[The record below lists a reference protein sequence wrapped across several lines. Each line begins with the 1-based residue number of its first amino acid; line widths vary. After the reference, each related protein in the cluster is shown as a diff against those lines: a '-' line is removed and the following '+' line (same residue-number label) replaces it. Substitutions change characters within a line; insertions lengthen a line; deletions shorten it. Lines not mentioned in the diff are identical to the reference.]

1 MGFFRSLKGDH
12 PDTVGGPSTSK
23 PTYQHRNHELEPT
36 YAPPPGPP
44 PTYKGPSSSSNTMYD
59 NRASVAPPI
68 GAPPSYTNRDTS
80 FGSIYNDQVD
90 YAPPPGPPPSHQKT
104 AEEPPPYH
112 DWTSIPDTA
121 LLPPPPTLEH
131 KASPTGNA
139 SLTDAIR
146 AHRWC
151 EANPLIK
158 PHRPTNIEIA
168 RVKNGDIAL
177 VRPLEYVGSLSAT
190 STGVWNGSTGVGSK
204 DSCLI
209 TSLPLYFVVV
219 DSPFHTKTA
228 KTIYFEVK
236 VLSFGPGRGN
246 DASSLAVGFCAVPYP
261 TWRMPGWERG
271 SLAVHSDDGRR
282 YVNDTEGGKDFTA
295 PIQAGDTVG
304 IGINFTIPD
313 APPDYGSSPVQSAP
327 LKGEVFFTR
336 NGRRENSWDLH
347 EELDAET
354 EFGILGLDG
363 QYDLY
368 GAIGTFGKVD
378 FEACFNSS
386 GWLWQPS

>member
-12 PDTVGGPSTSK
+12 PDAVGGPSTPK
-23 PTYQHRNHELEPT
+23 PLYERRYHELDPA

-44 PTYKGPSSSSNTMYD
+44 PSYQEPSNPGNSSFD
-59 NRASVAPPI
+59 NPPI
-68 GAPPSYTNRDTS
+68 GAPPSYTSRDTS
-80 FGSIYNDQVD
+80 SGSAHNAQVD
-90 YAPPPGPPPSHQKT
+90 YAPPPGPPPSHKKT
-104 AEEPPPYH
+104 VEEPAPYH

-139 SLTDAIR
+139 SLSDAVR

-158 PHRPTNIEIA
+158 PHEPTNMEA
-168 RVKNGDIAL
+168 LSVRNGDITL
-177 VRPLEYVGSLSAT
+177 VRPREYVGGLSKA
-190 STGVWNGSTGVGSK
+190 SKGIWRGSTRAGSK

-209 TSLPLYFVVV
+209 TSLPLYFVAV
-219 DSPFHTKTA
+219 DSPFHTAAA
-228 KTIYFEVK
+228 KTIYFEIK
-236 VLSFGPGRGN
+236 VLSFGPGLGD
-246 DASSLAVGFCAVPYP
+246 DASSLAIGFCAVPYP

-304 IGINFTIPD
+304 IGMSFAIPD
-313 APPDYGSSPVQSAP
+313 APPGYGSSPVQGVP

-336 NGRRENSWDLH
+336 NGRREGSWDLH

-354 EFGILGLDG
+354 EFGVLGLDG

-368 GAIGTFGKVD
+368 GAIGIFGQVE
-378 FEACFNSS
+378 FEASFTSR